1 MVPGHSSFSVEIKK
15 LKFITEEG
23 KRFPCTALIKFHL
36 EGKDK
41 PLVELM
47 GYMGEKEIYKAID
60 EGEAL
65 NLDYCYIDK
74 FSLKDYRLLR
84 NLDSREVVKINGFTA
99 KNSLFGGYTTLDFSF
114 ALFEG
119 NEFSMENAWITR
131 GDIIFESS
139 KFKNRTGQ
147 FSQYPIP

>member
-1 MVPGHSSFSVEIKK
+1 MVPWHSSFSVEIKK

-47 GYMGEKEIYKAID
+47 GYMDEKEIYKAID
-60 EGEAL
+60 KGEEL

-84 NLDSREVVKINGFTA
+84 NMGPREVVKINGLTA
-99 KNSLFGGYTTLDFSF
+99 KNSLFGGYSTLDLSF

-119 NEFSMENAWITR
+119 REFSMENSWITR
-131 GDIIFESS
+131 GDVVFESS
-139 KFKNRTGQ
+139 RFYNNEVQ
-147 FSQYPIP
+147 IF